1 MLELLSLL
9 GFSSNEERS
18 LLAIVPGSTGTF
30 RRFFQTMLYGS
41 SWASR
46 RPIARPDLIQPD
58 VFLYRDRALWI
69 WHVGSVLLS
78 RLRSLPAAECGIPF
92 CIQCGRITGSWCDGC
107 NRAFCTVCEESD
119 FECCCCSGE
128 LDDTTVFDE
137 VVSLADPS
145 LLLHNGF
152 VLREERLLLH
162 AVADATL
169 GAQSMLADLFQRSF
183 AASRRVICRPQLILC
198 HRNLWQ
204 DRELFAWHVAYQVV
218 QHARSHPRRVGF
230 SLQLCCAC
238 GNASTGNCIHCVRF
252 LCNDCLLLQQRS
264 VVRCADSDEH
274 HTPVLPLLSQS
285 DSSSSHVPDSGQHE
299 LSPEDSPQ
307 RKGVDAQMENAWTS
321 FVSALQALGYRYMHK
336 IEDKFRVPKDG
347 NIFQVLK
354 DIAISVGVSSSEAH
368 HWARSFST
376 EDACFFLASLPAT
389 IANMRVSCGLET
401 TSDMFHL
408 SLQEISMQTYA
419 PCLPALGSLYKLVQ
433 LSPISSRVGVSFSVI
448 TGKWYQSSKSSPP
461 PEMALKACIS
471 FDDGPPPVK
480 GPIGVEDRQFG
491 PLPSALLEA
500 GFESKREVGRLTKP
514 ELKSLLPGWSEFELD
529 AFLSS
534 CLSSSSI
541 DPSTPPRLRSVLPL
555 HAVSIPV
562 AGPRP
567 RRPRKR
573 TDAAPQTV
581 EQIEEEGKV
590 ARRWHAEKLI
600 ELTLLTCPQS
610 DISKQAAEYH
620 AKDLLHEWKSG
631 LANSIATRFE
641 LSSLRPAVSEW
652 NRLIKECA
660 DPMDA
665 LALHHYISSRADKGN
680 TVGPGVMSKLN
691 FLSRTLSIP
700 FPLQSPILAMWKTA
714 TAGHV
719 VHPQE
724 AIPPH
729 IFLHL
734 SDIACSKTCTAAR
747 TFSRI
752 ILRWLT
758 SGLRFAHT
766 LRATR
771 QVHLSNPSRCIWL
784 VHKGKKSDKSGFY
797 FPVPS
802 HLRQHCAVFSELQSE
817 LKQSLGDAAD
827 GVFLPDIS
835 DGGSITD
842 SLLRSGPCATAY
854 HMTYSKATTIIRGL
868 CELHPLSMS
877 MEQSSELNTY
887 CLRKFL
893 ATTAGLLS
901 LDEESSNHI
910 GNWASGQKPMHV
922 RYQSKAMDTGAHVRR
937 MLLAAVEIACMASAQ
952 SQPPQQVSWDSV
964 ASLRSKMDRLEKLA
978 IKPSWMGNDQVL
990 IVDDFL
996 FESDPPPAKKAK
1008 SRSSLESE
1016 DSSSSSGSSS
1026 DSDSDSSADPEPA
1039 DSDSAEWY
1047 APPRGLLHFLRS
1059 TAEERVPFCSSRPFA
1074 TRDGCTS
1081 GSSIAAARSS
1091 GLQFCPTCASKVGIV
1106 ALILADRLTQAA
1118 SSAVVA
1124 IQPGP
1129 PLFHLV
1135 VAALELDIDYSH
1147 ASLWV
1152 FLLLVGAMIGCI
1164 FTHVFYLVRRLYS
1177 ALCLRTQEV
1186 SNIDPVVSSTNRRN
1200 VLVQTPTRYHNGR
1213 FTPLA
1218 SGFHGAW
1225 DD

>member
-1 MLELLSLL
+1 MKNALCLRLSLARL
-9 GFSSNEERS
+9 GHFAVSFRRCSMAAAGPLVDRSHGQTSSS
-18 LLAIVPGSTGTF
+18 PMSSSTGTGPFGFGMLAQCSFPGSALFQQQSVAF
-30 RRFFQTMLYGS
+30 RSAFNAAGSPAAGVTAAIEHSARFARSPTLSAAAAVES
-41 SWASR
+41 SMTPQSSMRSSHSR
-46 RPIARPDLIQPD
+46 I
-58 VFLYRDRALWI
+58 
-69 WHVGSVLLS
+69 
-78 RLRSLPAAECGIPF
+78 LRSCCTTASSFEKSASSFMQWQTPLWVHRACWRISFNGPSQPPGESSAGHNSSFATGTYGRIVNSSLGTWLIRSCSMPAATP
-92 CIQCGRITGSWCDGC
+92 
-107 NRAFCTVCEESD
+107 
-119 FECCCCSGE
+119 GE
-128 LDDTTVFDE
+128 LDSACSSVAP
-137 VVSLADPS
+137 VAM
-145 LLLHNGF
+145 H
-152 VLREERLLLH
+152 LR
-162 AVADATL
+162 AT
-169 GAQSMLADLFQRSF
+169 AYTAF
-183 AASRRVICRPQLILC
+183 AFFAMIASSC
-198 HRNLWQ
+198 
-204 DRELFAWHVAYQVV
+204 
-218 QHARSHPRRVGF
+218 S
-230 SLQLCCAC
+230 
-238 GNASTGNCIHCVRF
+238 
-252 LCNDCLLLQQRS
+252 S

-433 LSPISSRVGVSFSVI
+433 LSPISSRAGVSFSVI